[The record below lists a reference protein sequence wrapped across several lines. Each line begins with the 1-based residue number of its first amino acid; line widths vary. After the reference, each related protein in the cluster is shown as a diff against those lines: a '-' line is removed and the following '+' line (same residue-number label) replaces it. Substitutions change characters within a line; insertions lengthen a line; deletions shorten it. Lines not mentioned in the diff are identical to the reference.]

1 MKPGDLVRSTWQPS
15 HPRAPIVKDEVGVIL
30 SRGAGEN
37 RYRIQFSNF
46 QWVLCEHVLEIVNK
60 EEKNEIG

>member
-30 SRGAGEN
+30 SRAGGKN

-60 EEKNEIG
+60 GEKNEIG